1 MVEVSHLEDGIIAPI
16 GFKATGVSCGL
27 KHGGSKDISLLLSQE
42 PCTTAMAFTKNKI
55 QGSHIAVDKERIN
68 GTCRALLI
76 NSGNA
81 NCLTGQQGVDDAQEI
96 VRLTEEKLQLRTGEC
111 LLASTGVIGQPIDM
125 LRIKYGIERLVTVIR
140 TENNIKHF
148 GSGIMTAE
156 NRQKNL
162 AYGFVLDG
170 IPVRIG
176 VSAKGTTM
184 IKPWLETMQGT
195 LITIITSDI
204 CIEKK
209 LLQDALADAIGISF
223 NRMSIDNDLSPNDS
237 VFFLANG
244 MAKNPIISD
253 KNDPRYIIFSEVL
266 QQILIQTTKLL
277 IRQGLGVTKL
287 INLNIK
293 NAVSA
298 EQAEN
303 LVRKI
308 AESYQ
313 VKTAFYGQLPAWQ
326 KILNVVSYSNT
337 DFDLNSI
344 EIKINNQVLFSNGV
358 ANIANYATARSHMAH
373 VECLIEVDLKKGSY
387 DTQLWTCDLSH
398 DYVKSNSFLSE

>member
-1 MVEVSHLEDGIIAPI
+1 MIELSYLEDGVIAPM

-42 PCTTAMAFTKNKI
+42 PCTTAMAFTKNRI
-55 QGSHIAVDKERIN
+55 QGSHIIVDKERIN
-68 GTCRALLI
+68 NNCRALLI

-81 NCLTGQQGVDDAQEI
+81 NCLTGQQGIDNAREI
-96 VRLTEEKLQLRTGEC
+96 LALTEEKLNLRTGEC
-111 LLASTGVIGQPIDM
+111 LLASSGVIGQPIDM
-125 LRIKYGIERLVTVIR
+125 VRMRYGIERLSTVIQ
-140 TENNIKHF
+140 TENNIKYF
-148 GSGIMTAE
+148 GAGIMTSE

-162 AYGFVLDG
+162 AYGFSLDG
-170 IPVRIG
+170 IPIRMG
-176 VSAKGTTM
+176 LSSKGTTM

-195 LITIITSDI
+195 LIAIITSDI

-209 LLQDALADAIGISF
+209 LLQEALSEAIGISL

-244 MAKNPIISD
+244 MAKNPIIAD
-253 KNDPRYIIFSEVL
+253 KNDPRYRIFLDVL
-266 QQILIQTTKLL
+266 KQLLTEITKIL
-277 IRQGLGVTKL
+277 IRQGLGITKL
-287 INLNIK
+287 INLNVL
-293 NAVSA
+293 NATSP

-313 VKTAFYGQLPAWQ
+313 VKTSFHGQLPAWQ

-337 DFDLNSI
+337 DFDLNTVVV
-344 EIKINNQVLFSNGV
+344 KINGHTLFSEGTI
-358 ANIANYATARSHMAH
+358 NIANYATARSHMAQ
-373 VECLIEVDLKKGSY
+373 VECLVEIDLKQNSHNA
-387 DTQLWTCDLSH
+387 QLWTCDLSH